1 MAGKAWFAMH
11 LVATETSMPHPQPS
25 HRQPDLFAPKEP
37 PAPIPASE
45 RMKLL
50 ALVSALLTEAVVEAD
65 NEDHA

>member
-1 MAGKAWFAMH
+1 
-11 LVATETSMPHPQPS
+11 MPHPQPS